1 MFIVSQSGSS
11 THDIPRNHVHHALT
25 KGNRGLSGTAFS
37 TNERSNDRHLF
48 VLLPHDS
55 LTCSSQA
62 NRLEYLLTQKW
73 KNTRTRRKERFR
85 GDAVIHSDLHPFKPK
100 KCSSGFR
107 IDFHQ
112 YEGKLGIPNQKVFR
126 KYRLSAEAIYF
137 FVLSL
142 LVVFS

>member
-1 MFIVSQSGSS
+1 M
-11 THDIPRNHVHHALT
+11 
-25 KGNRGLSGTAFS
+25 
-37 TNERSNDRHLF
+37 F
-48 VLLPHDS
+48 VLLPYDS
-55 LTCSSQA
+55 LTCSSWA

-137 FVLSL
+137 FSPILASPL
-142 LVVFS
+142 QLIWLNFVVFRSRPEEDVSPGSIPCHVRYLDVMDPNMAAG